1 MVKRKKGWIRTP
13 DGWLTWKGQS
23 KLVFTAVITPSE
35 TWIPAQKRAA
45 LKRLHDAADQASP
58 DGADVEIFYAHKG

>member
-35 TWIPAQKRAA
+35 TWTPAQKTSGIKAA
-45 LKRLHDAADQASP
+45 S
-58 DGADVEIFYAHKG
+58 